1 MLRRSG
7 VLATLILALT
17 VTPAYATT
25 VTLRV
30 EGKDTTIFEGPVVTG
45 PKTIEE
51 DGSHACDGT
60 RESNGGETDQPRGT
74 ATTTLD
80 DGARVNGFSW
90 DGTFSEFGSFRDYFV
105 TRIGGDTQ
113 KTDLN
118 EFWGFARN
126 YELPPVGGCQQQ
138 VFDGDEVLWAY
149 DIFSD
154 DGNFGEKPRLRLS
167 GPASASV
174 GETVTYRVIEGPNGP
189 PVSGATI
196 NSNDTGPEGQVKV
209 RLDTPGL
216 QRIKASKSGTIRSN
230 AVEVCV
236 TSPAV
241 PECGPR
247 TLGVPGAATGAAPT
261 PPRILSPRTRASYRR
276 GPRLIRG
283 TVQAPSGLSAVSFS
297 LRRASGGRCSVY
309 LARAERFS
317 RPGRCRASAPFTRV
331 GDEPEFSYLLP
342 RVLPAGSYVLRV
354 RAVDRANRES
364 STSVRFV
371 VRR

>member
-74 ATTTLD
+74 ATTALD

-138 VFDGDEVLWAY
+138 VFDGRVGRGGSGDRAAVTAHAGDPEDV
-149 DIFSD
+149 D
-154 DGNFGEKPRLRLS
+154 DVQG
-167 GPASASV
+167 SV
-174 GETVTYRVIEGPNGP
+174 
-189 PVSGATI
+189 
-196 NSNDTGPEGQVKV
+196 
-209 RLDTPGL
+209 
-216 QRIKASKSGTIRSN
+216 
-230 AVEVCV
+230 
-236 TSPAV
+236 
-241 PECGPR
+241 
-247 TLGVPGAATGAAPT
+247 
-261 PPRILSPRTRASYRR
+261 
-276 GPRLIRG
+276 
-283 TVQAPSGLSAVSFS
+283 
-297 LRRASGGRCSVY
+297 
-309 LARAERFS
+309 
-317 RPGRCRASAPFTRV
+317 RASAKASQTDRGVGPENCARV
-331 GDEPEFSYLLP
+331 GHRLKLQILSIARPFMRHRLAVSSRSGGLLC
-342 RVLPAGSYVLRV
+342 VWYIYMAALRCQMAKV
-354 RAVDRANRES
+354 ATWARNR
-364 STSVRFV
+364 
-371 VRR
+371 